1 MSGSIAAIA
10 AYDGTGTQGYG
21 TTDKNLPGVKSIFW
35 NENDTDKYYVNGCAI
50 SEVPANKNTIK
61 TPETIVFTLDND
73 SDAVSDLTLLVET
86 PSVFELDNTATCPV
100 WILACLIERVEIC
113 VGNQVISTITTAG
126 LISDILSDILSDS
139 NKTLNIGIF
148 CQGQM
153 APQIFQYT
161 GVPRNFSTTFNL
173 NAFNTF
179 NDGLNC
185 SYLMACANNQT
196 LQVKVYPF
204 NLGDGDLNMYTG
216 VTPIV
221 TQTSSGNDDY
231 TFRLFCKKST
241 MTNTERNFL
250 RNQVL
255 PKRTNIT
262 QISSRLS
269 VTSLSQLNAAT
280 QITIYCDAFNINA
293 EAIYIIA
300 GEVNGISR
308 GIDAELYLNS
318 TSYSGII
325 PPQIMQQSNNVGVGL
340 LGTTPLLGTSFLCYK
355 IPLGNSGATD
365 QDFVPLNRY
374 DSIRVVITP
383 SNVGNATSMPRTFG
397 DISATGTS
405 LNNSFF
411 ETLSVI
417 AVGKCTG
424 LYQNGA
430 VTFNN
435 Y

>member
-35 NENDTDKYYVNGCAI
+35 NENDTDKYYVNGSSF

-86 PSVFELDNTATCPV
+86 PGVFAPMSSCPPWV
-100 WILACLIERVEIC
+100 LAYLIERVEIC

-126 LISDILSDILSDS
+126 LIYDILRDS
-139 NKTLNIGIF
+139 NKGLSVGIF
-148 CQGQM
+148 HEGQM
-153 APQIFQYT
+153 IPLFQGPIT
-161 GVPRNFSTTFNL
+161 GSFSTTFNL

-179 NDGLNC
+179 KDGLNC

-204 NLGDGDLNMYTG
+204 NLGNSDLNAYAG
-216 VTPIV
+216 PSIV
-221 TQTSSGNDDY
+221 SAQTTSGDDDY

-241 MTNTERNFL
+241 MTNAERNFL

-269 VTSLSQLNAAT
+269 VTSLSDLNAAT
-280 QITIYCDAFNINA
+280 QITIYCDTFNINA

-300 GEVNGISR
+300 AQANVINY

-325 PPQIMQQSNNVGVGL
+325 PPQIMQQKNELTMIATDSHWQPA
-340 LGTTPLLGTSFLCYK
+340 TPSRASFLCYK
-355 IPLGNSGATD
+355 IPLGNSDITD

-383 SNVGNATSMPRTFG
+383 SNAGNTTGAPRTFT
-397 DISATGTS
+397 DLAPD
-405 LNNSFF
+405 NSFY
-411 ETLSVI
+411 ETLSVV

>member
-50 SEVPANKNTIK
+50 SEVPANKNTIR
-61 TPETIVFTLDND
+61 TPETIVFTFDND

-86 PSVFELDNTATCPV
+86 PGAFTTADSCPT
-100 WILACLIERVEIC
+100 WALACLIERVEIC

-126 LISDILSDILSDS
+126 LIRDILSHS
-139 NKTLNIGIF
+139 NKGLNVGIF
-148 CQGQM
+148 SQGQM
-153 APQIFQYT
+153 LPMIAAYA
-161 GVPRNFSTTFNL
+161 GHEGWSFSTVFNL

-204 NLGDGDLNMYTG
+204 NLDNDDLNTYAG
-216 VTPIV
+216 VTSGV
-221 TQTSSGNDDY
+221 ATTQTASGDDNY

-241 MTNTERNFL
+241 MTNAERNFL

-269 VTSLSQLNAAT
+269 VTSLSDLNAAT
-280 QITIYCDAFNINA
+280 QITIYCDTFNINA

-300 GEVNGISR
+300 AQVNSIKI

-325 PPQIMQQSNNVGVGL
+325 PSQIMQQSDELSLAAVDSLWQTATKEPTFV
-340 LGTTPLLGTSFLCYK
+340 CYK
-355 IPLGNSGATD
+355 IPLGNSGITD

-383 SNVGNATSMPRTFG
+383 SNAGNTTGAPRTFTDLVG
-397 DISATGTS
+397 SGSD
-405 LNNSFF
+405 LNNLFF
-411 ETLSVI
+411 ETLSVM

>member
-35 NENDTDKYYVNGCAI
+35 NENDTDKYYVNGSSF
-50 SEVPANKNTIK
+50 SEVPANKNTIT
-61 TPETIVFTLDND
+61 TPETIVFTFDND

-86 PSVFELDNTATCPV
+86 PGAFTTTSTCPSWV
-100 WILACLIERVEIC
+100 LAYLIERVEIC

-126 LISDILSDILSDS
+126 LIHDILRHS
-139 NKTLNIGIF
+139 NKGINVGIF
-148 CQGQM
+148 SQGQM
-153 APQIFQYT
+153 IPLISAYA
-161 GVPRNFSTTFNL
+161 GAGSFSTAFNL
-173 NAFNTF
+173 NAINTF

-204 NLGDGDLNMYTG
+204 NLDNNDLNMYTG
-216 VTPIV
+216 GTVAS
-221 TQTSSGNDDY
+221 TQTTSGDDNY
-231 TFRLFCKKST
+231 TFRLFCNKST
-241 MTNTERNFL
+241 MTNAERNFL

-269 VTSLSQLNAAT
+269 VTSLPDLNAAT
-280 QITIYCDAFNINA
+280 QITIYCDTFNINA

-300 GEVNGISR
+300 AQVTGINI

-325 PPQIMQQSNNVGVGL
+325 PSQIMQQSDELSLTAAEALSNAS
-340 LGTTPLLGTSFLCYK
+340 PSKPSFVCYK
-355 IPLGNSGATD
+355 IPLGNSGITD

-383 SNVGNATSMPRTFG
+383 SNAGNTTGAPRTFSDLVG
-397 DISATGTS
+397 SGSD
-405 LNNSFF
+405 LEKSFF

-417 AVGKCTG
+417 VEGKCTA

>member
-73 SDAVSDLTLLVET
+73 SDAVSDLTLLLET
-86 PSVFELDNTATCPV
+86 PAAFRPTNVCPAWV
-100 WILACLIERVEIC
+100 LAYLIERVEIC
-113 VGNQVISTITTAG
+113 VGNQVISTITTSG
-126 LISDILSDILSDS
+126 LIYDILSDS
-139 NKTLNIGIF
+139 NKGLSVSNF
-148 CQGQM
+148 MQGQM
-153 APQIFQYT
+153 IPLFAT
-161 GVPRNFSTTFNL
+161 LGAASFSTTFNL

-179 NDGLNC
+179 KDGLNC

-204 NLGDGDLNMYTG
+204 NLGDGDLNAYAG
-216 VTPIV
+216 VDV
-221 TQTSSGNDDY
+221 ASSQSASGDDDY

-241 MTNTERNFL
+241 MTNAERNFL

-269 VTSLSQLNAAT
+269 VTSLDDLNSAT
-280 QITIYCDAFNINA
+280 QITINCDTFNINA

-300 GEVNGISR
+300 AQVNVINV

-325 PPQIMQQSNNVGVGL
+325 PPQIMQQSDELSVIATNSLWQNAL
-340 LGTTPLLGTSFLCYK
+340 NRPYFLCYK
-355 IPLGNSGATD
+355 IPLGNSDITD

-383 SNVGNATSMPRTFG
+383 SNVGNTTGTPRTFAG
-397 DISATGTS
+397 LAATN
-405 LNNSFF
+405 LALENSFF
-411 ETLSVI
+411 ETLSVV